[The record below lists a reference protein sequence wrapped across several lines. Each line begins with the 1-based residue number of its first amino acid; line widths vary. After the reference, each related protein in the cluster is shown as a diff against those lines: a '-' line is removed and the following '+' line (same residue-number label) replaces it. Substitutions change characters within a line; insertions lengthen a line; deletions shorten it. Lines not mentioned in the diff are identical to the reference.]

1 MSLRIAI
8 PTDFSPHAARAAR
21 FVLELFRE
29 EACTFFLVHTYTPS
43 FLRAEY
49 LIHSPGQIGLG
60 DSYRQRVTDKLEDFR
75 EALSPDAGPQHE
87 FYTHAAF
94 NALDSELNEM
104 AGKEK
109 LDLIAMGTQGAT
121 GAREVL
127 FGSNAVRVLH
137 RSDCPVLVIPEEAE
151 VRHIRNILFP
161 TDYAVDY
168 DQLNLAVLNH
178 FLGQPKT
185 RLHVLHAFTEADSS
199 EERQRARE
207 QLLGRFGGQMAL
219 TETESQGVADA
230 INAFAGEHPV
240 ELLVMVRNRHTAL
253 ENFLVRPVVDR
264 IGLHTRIPFLVLPP
278 EKEGKNQS
286 N

>member
-1 MSLRIAI
+1 M
-8 PTDFSPHAARAAR
+8 
-21 FVLELFRE
+21 
-29 EACTFFLVHTYTPS
+29 
-43 FLRAEY
+43 
-49 LIHSPGQIGLG
+49 
-60 DSYRQRVTDKLEDFR
+60 TDKLEDFR